1 MEVSRCPRRRQRRGR
16 LPSFS
21 GDVVRTLTT
30 LLCPLLRSFS
40 SYSKGQRSVVSAV
53 AAPGQQGRPAV
64 QLVIANGSEIVQGG
78 GRPHARSG
86 GCCTFVCG
94 PWQTE
99 PRNHAE
105 LLCRPPRR
113 SRSHVR
119 RPPSAHMGARR
130 LIVTVVKYPRNIN
143 EKRHRP
149 HRVPSLPC
157 ARSASAP
164 ERAARP
170 PGDPRRRSCRAPKS
184 DHPARPWPPRRP
196 DRATEP
202 RNHTDPRRAQDRR
215 PS

>member
-1 MEVSRCPRRRQRRGR
+1 M
-16 LPSFS
+16 
-21 GDVVRTLTT
+21 
-30 LLCPLLRSFS
+30 
-40 SYSKGQRSVVSAV
+40 
-53 AAPGQQGRPAV
+53 

-78 GRPHARSG
+78 GRPHARPA

-149 HRVPSLPC
+149 RRVPSLPC
-157 ARSASAP
+157 ARSASVP
-164 ERAARP
+164 KRAARP
-170 PGDPRRRSCRAPKS
+170 PGAAVPCKAITLRGLGPTPPGPCNRTSESHRS
-184 DHPARPWPPRRP
+184 PPRP
-196 DRATEP
+196 
-202 RNHTDPRRAQDRR
+202 R
-215 PS
+215 PSAVVKARETITSSTPEPVV